1 MNSKFFKTQADD
13 ALAVNG
19 RNSTFVKIVV
29 IGSIIGTAFNTPNF
43 LSESVPFFTTM
54 AGVAVLSLISV
65 IYGLVFSPIY
75 SYALGNAS
83 LKVLRNEDIA
93 ISDLWSGLAVVTPLI
108 IFNLISTIFIV
119 LGFVC
124 FIVPG
129 IMLTYSYAMGYL
141 IIAENPGISGKEA
154 MDKSKELMKG
164 YRFELFK
171 LDFSFVGWYIL
182 SIFTLGILILWIEPK
197 HQTAR
202 AAFYRKLKEIKYGEE
217 DLDNS
222 IVNNTDTEYGYEPQ
236 PFTLVESEEAEGI
249 SE

>member
-1 MNSKFFKTQADD
+1 MNSKFFKTQAED
-13 ALAVNG
+13 ALAINK
-19 RNSTFVKIVV
+19 RNSTFVKIVLV
-29 IGSIIGTAFNTPNF
+29 GSIIGTIITAPNF
-43 LSESVPFFTTM
+43 LGETVPFFATM
-54 AGVAVLSLISV
+54 AGSSILSLLSIAYS
-65 IYGLVFSPIY
+65 LLFQPIY
-75 SYALGNAS
+75 NYALGNAS

-141 IIAENPGISGKEA
+141 IIAENPGTSGKEA

-171 LDFSFVGWYIL
+171 LDFSFVGWYII
-182 SIFTLGILILWIEPK
+182 SIFTLGILILWIVPR

>member
-1 MNSKFFKTQADD
+1 MNSKFFKTQAED

-93 ISDLWSGLAVVTPLI
+93 ISDLWSGLDVITTLI
-108 IFNLISTIFIV
+108 GYAFLTTISTVIGFI
-119 LGFVC
+119 C
-124 FIVPG
+124 FIIPG

-141 IIAENPGISGKEA
+141 IIAENPGITSTEA
-154 MDKSKELMKG
+154 INKSKELMKG

-171 LDFSFVGWYIL
+171 LDLSFVGWYIL
-182 SIFTLGILILWIEPK
+182 SIFTLGILLFWITPRHE
-197 HQTAR
+197 TAR

-217 DLDNS
+217 NLENS
-222 IVNNTDTEYGYEPQ
+222 IVNAGAEYNYEPQ
-236 PFTLVESEEAEGI
+236 AFTIVESEESENI